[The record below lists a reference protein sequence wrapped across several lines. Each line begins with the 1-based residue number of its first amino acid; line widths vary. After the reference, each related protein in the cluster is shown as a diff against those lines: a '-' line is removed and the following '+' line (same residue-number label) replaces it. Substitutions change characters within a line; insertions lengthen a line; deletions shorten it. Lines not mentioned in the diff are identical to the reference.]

1 MVDYLA
7 QLPSLETMSH
17 TDLLLAFAGS
27 LFSAFI
33 AYISYSLFFHPL
45 AGLPGPLLARLGLG
59 WMSIRALKHDMGW
72 TLQEEHRKY
81 GQIVR
86 VARNMASIVDPG
98 AINEIYRYGG
108 KFEKTR

>member
-7 QLPSLETMSH
+7 QLPSLEMMSYR
-17 TDLLLAFAGS
+17 DLLLAFAGS
-27 LFSAFI
+27 LLSAFVT
-33 AYISYSLFFHPL
+33 YVSYSLFFHPL
-45 AGLPGPLLARLGLG
+45 AGLPGPLLARMGLG

-72 TLQEEHRKY
+72 TLQKEHEKH

-86 VARNMASIVDPG
+86 VARNMASIVDPA